1 MTCAYQ
7 FSTHRHSQVQE
18 WDAAELLHAVVDP
31 QKPAAPYAVL
41 LINTPIPPQLRQ
53 AFERLWRNATLRI
66 CADGAG
72 NRLYDEFGEDYLP
85 NLKFPD
91 WIVGDLDSIR
101 SEVCAYFQN
110 KVSRCTESRVF
121 FLTRTGVGAKEEAVS
136 VRNGPPEEHSGY

>member
-1 MTCAYQ
+1 MPVESLLTK
-7 FSTHRHSQVQE
+7 RSQVQE
-18 WDAAELLHAVVDP
+18 WNAADLLHAVVDP

-53 AFERLWRNATLRI
+53 AFERLWQNATLRV

-85 NLKFPD
+85 KLKLPD

-101 SEVCAYFQN
+101 PEVCSYFQS
-110 KVSRCTESRVF
+110 KVSRLYRS
-121 FLTRTGVGAKEEAVS
+121 
-136 VRNGPPEEHSGY
+136 